1 MAHPTVLVQV
11 YMAATQ
17 LVVVNE
23 HNGMKSQLTDTVL
36 KLNYIQHGKLYSRL
50 PVGWLVDFAE
60 CKVDQSNSPLP
71 YQPIPTNFIFMD
83 PLYSSYH
90 SNNIFNPKFWGVR
103 R

>member
-11 YMAATQ
+11 YMAAIQ

-36 KLNYIQHGKLYSRL
+36 KLNYIQRGKLYSRL

-71 YQPIPTNFIFMD
+71 YQPIPNCVFMD
-83 PLYSSYH
+83 PLYSQQYFPPNSGE
-90 SNNIFNPKFWGVR
+90 SRGDR
-103 R
+103 GL